1 MSGTIKG
8 LLLEI
13 GGDTSGLQKD
23 LNKVNSTSS
32 SLSKELKGINSL
44 LKLDPKNTELV
55 AQKQTV
61 LTKNIKETEDK
72 LKLLKEAQENADK
85 TIQNGGIIS
94 QENYRNLQR
103 EIVSTENKLSN
114 LIEQYKQFRLE
125 TSKLN
130 QARKSYARVW
140 RKSR

>member
-1 MSGTIKG
+1 MSGTKKG

-13 GGDTSGLQKD
+13 GGDTSGLQKA

-44 LKLDPKNTELV
+44 LKLDPKDTELV

-125 TSKLN
+125 TAKLN

>member
-13 GGDTSGLQKD
+13 GGDTSGLQKA

-72 LKLLKEAQENADK
+72 LKLLKEAQEDADK

>member
-13 GGDTSGLQKD
+13 GGDTSGLQKA

-61 LTKNIKETEDK
+61 LTKNIKETGDK

>member
-13 GGDTSGLQKD
+13 GGDTSGLQKA

-94 QENYRNLQR
+94 QEISRNLQR
-103 EIVSTENKLSN
+103 EIVSSENKLSN

>member
-13 GGDTSGLQKD
+13 GGDTSGLQKA

-72 LKLLKEAQENADK
+72 LKLLKEAQEEADK
-85 TIQNGGIIS
+85 TIQNGGTIS

-114 LIEQYKQFRLE
+114 LTEQYKQFRLE

>member
-13 GGDTSGLQKD
+13 GGDTSGLQKA

-44 LKLDPKNTELV
+44 LKLDPKDTELV

-103 EIVSTENKLSN
+103 EIVITENKLSN

>member
-13 GGDTSGLQKD
+13 GGDTSGLQKA

-44 LKLDPKNTELV
+44 LKLDPKDTELV

>member
-13 GGDTSGLQKD
+13 GGDTSGLQKS

-72 LKLLKEAQENADK
+72 LKLLKQAQEEADK
-85 TIQNGGIIS
+85 TIQSGGVIS

-103 EIVSTENKLSN
+103 EIVSTENKLNN
-114 LIEQYKQFRLE
+114 LTEQYKQFRLE

>member
-13 GGDTSGLQKD
+13 GGDTSGLQKA

-72 LKLLKEAQENADK
+72 LKLLKEAQEEADK
-85 TIQNGGIIS
+85 TIQSGGAIS

-103 EIVSTENKLSN
+103 EIVSTENKLNN
-114 LIEQYKQFRLE
+114 LTEQYKQFRLE

>member
-13 GGDTSGLQKD
+13 GGDTSGLQKA

-72 LKLLKEAQENADK
+72 LKLLKEAQEEADK
-85 TIQNGGIIS
+85 TIQSGGAIS

-103 EIVSTENKLSN
+103 EIVSTENKLNN
-114 LIEQYKQFRLE
+114 LTEQYKQFRLE

-130 QARKSYARVW
+130 QARKSYARAW

>member
-13 GGDTSGLQKD
+13 GGDTSGLQKA

-44 LKLDPKNTELV
+44 LKLDPKDTELV

-125 TSKLN
+125 TAKLN

>member
-1 MSGTIKG
+1 MAGTIKG

-13 GGDTSGLQKD
+13 GGDTSGLQKS

-72 LKLLKEAQENADK
+72 LKLLKQAQEEADK
-85 TIQNGGIIS
+85 TIQSGGTIS

-114 LIEQYKQFRLE
+114 LTEQYKQFRLE

>member
-13 GGDTSGLQKD
+13 GGDTSGLQKA

-44 LKLDPKNTELV
+44 LKLDPKDTELV

-61 LTKNIKETEDK
+61 LTKNIKETEYK

>member
-13 GGDTSGLQKD
+13 GGDTSGLQKA

-72 LKLLKEAQENADK
+72 LKLLKEAQEEADK
-85 TIQNGGIIS
+85 TIQSGGTIS

-114 LIEQYKQFRLE
+114 LTEQYKQFRLE

>member
-1 MSGTIKG
+1 MAGTIKG

-13 GGDTSGLQKD
+13 GGDTSGLQKA

-72 LKLLKEAQENADK
+72 LRLLKEAQEDADK
-85 TIQNGGIIS
+85 TIQNGGTIS

-103 EIVSTENKLSN
+103 EIASTENKLSN
-114 LIEQYKQFRLE
+114 LTEQYKQFRLE

-130 QARKSYARVW
+130 QARKSYGRVW
-140 RKSR
+140 RESR

>member
-13 GGDTSGLQKD
+13 GGDTSGLQKA

-44 LKLDPKNTELV
+44 LKLDPKDTELV

-85 TIQNGGIIS
+85 TIQNCGIIS

>member
-1 MSGTIKG
+1 MAGTIKG

-13 GGDTSGLQKD
+13 GGDTSGLQKA

-72 LKLLKEAQENADK
+72 LRLLKEAQEDADK
-85 TIQNGGIIS
+85 TIQNGGTIS

-103 EIVSTENKLSN
+103 EIASTENKLSN
-114 LIEQYKQFRLE
+114 LTEQYKQFRLE

-130 QARKSYARVW
+130 QARKSYGRVW

>member
-13 GGDTSGLQKD
+13 GGDTSGLQKA

>member
-1 MSGTIKG
+1 MAGTIKG

-13 GGDTSGLQKD
+13 GGDTSGLQKA

-72 LKLLKEAQENADK
+72 LKLLKEAQEEADK
-85 TIQNGGIIS
+85 TIQSGGTIS

-114 LIEQYKQFRLE
+114 LTEQYKQFRLE